1 MALWSNTDANTSAP
15 KYSVASGLGVDAN
28 GDILYANTT
37 VDAFVTGIELGVS
50 GVSPNETV
58 GTGNVGTL
66 TIVSAGSGFTAR
78 PTLTILGANTT
89 QATAV
94 ANAKVV
100 AVTITAAGEGYAVGN
115 TFTATGGTGTSAVLT
130 VTTVNVD
137 GNVTAVSITTVGDYT
152 AVPTLEDNPFTS
164 NTGSGTG
171 FTANLSLGVGS
182 TQITAAGEA
191 YNQGTVSVTVGGAGG
206 TGAAVN
212 ATLTG
217 QEATNRGS
225 HAGWNLRIE
234 GTGGRAGRVQYET
247 LVAMGS
253 MTGDG
258 EDDTQLAE

>member
-1 MALWSNTDANTSAP
+1 MSLWTNVDEAAGAP
-15 KYSVASGLGVDAN
+15 VYKPVAGVDKT
-28 GDILYANTT
+28 GTELYGNTT
-37 VDAFVTGIELGVS
+37 QDVFVTGKAIGVF

-66 TIVSAGSGFTAR
+66 TIAASGFGFTAR
-78 PTLTILGANTT
+78 PTLTITGANTT
-89 QATAV
+89 QATAI

-100 AVTITAAGEGYAVGN
+100 AVTITAPGTGYAVGN

-130 VTTVNVD
+130 INTVDGN

-152 AVPTLEDNPFTS
+152 AVPTFENNPFTS

-182 TQITAAGEA
+182 TKITAAGEG
-191 YNQGTVSVTVGGAGG
+191 YNQATVAVVVGGAGG

-217 QEATNRGS
+217 QEGTNSGL
-225 HAGWNLRIE
+225 HAGWNIRTE
-234 GTGGRAGRVQYET
+234 GAGGRAGRIQYET
-247 LVAMGS
+247 IVAMGS

-258 EDDTQLAE
+258 PDDDQLAE